1 MKLRRRGLAAACAIV
16 LVSGLVAGQPM
27 EQRRMFISG
36 GVALPVTP
44 QTFYDYWGHGPSVNG
59 GILFRV
65 SDAMYYGVEGEFAY
79 FPLDVERYI
88 KGLRIPQGSGSV
100 GGGGAVLVSAGGR
113 FGMTTTDPREYVQ
126 VSGDVGL
133 GMLASIARGSSGTF
147 SGYNVN
153 NEGSVFGAMVL
164 SAAGRGVLR
173 QVGPWR
179 IAIEGRYRLRLFG
192 SELANAAYSSVRLH
206 FSRSISGE
214 S

>member
-1 MKLRRRGLAAACAIV
+1 MIRRRSLAAAYAIV
-16 LVSGLVAGQPM
+16 LVSGLVAAQPM

-44 QTFYDYWGHGPSVNG
+44 QTFHDYWGLGPSVNG

-65 SDAMYYGVEGEFAY
+65 SDAMYYGMEGEFAY

-100 GGGGAVLVSAGGR
+100 GGGGSTLISASVL

-133 GMLASIARGSSGTF
+133 GMLASIAQSSSGTF
-147 SGYNVN
+147 SGYSVN

-164 SAAGRGVLR
+164 SAAGRAVLR

-179 IAIEGRYRLRLFG
+179 ISIEGRYRLRLFG

-206 FSRSISGE
+206 LSRSISGE
-214 S
+214 